1 MMFGYLF
8 GHVAMYYLVHWVEEE
23 KVSIH
28 EASQVTLNSK
38 ENGFCIGRKCYNAR
52 KIAGNGTKAAML
64 SLEKAFIDGKTE
76 FNYTCD
82 ENIQP
87 CDALPQIEVLKGN
100 EKELIKGRKR
110 KLVTD
115 GGKKLSTVKKSKTTA
130 PEVKKSK
137 LTAKKSTKDQKKS
150 KKTGSASKKRGSIIV
165 VGSGKESEE
174 SDQDS
179 SENEDDANLL
189 QNVSQK
195 KLHAGTTSSNCD
207 DHEFNY
213 DDWDYDFTSD
223 GQELTHDQDFTSDQ
237 TRVQDFTHNQGFTN
251 HEFTHKQNSEEQQQ
265 YKEEIKDLANR
276 VVKMDHHLQMLDS
289 KLNYLFH
296 LSASSGLNADNMT
309 SWTSPHVSPL
319 VLSNRSSPV
328 SNDDTPSGSCSGA
341 ISKDNTT
348 DTPSSSCSGA
358 ARSFIEPL
366 LNNKASAFLKRLA
379 VQKEEKPLPPINK
392 IQLQQPE
399 TVVEKYPKLLNIT
412 KIPTLSVRLA
422 KESFFG
428 KEIMKLC
435 TVRGTGSLHPL
446 PVAELTQLK

>member
-1 MMFGYLF
+1 
-8 GHVAMYYLVHWVEEE
+8 
-23 KVSIH
+23 
-28 EASQVTLNSK
+28 
-38 ENGFCIGRKCYNAR
+38 
-52 KIAGNGTKAAML
+52 
-64 SLEKAFIDGKTE
+64 
-76 FNYTCD
+76 
-82 ENIQP
+82 
-87 CDALPQIEVLKGN
+87 
-100 EKELIKGRKR
+100 
-110 KLVTD
+110 
-115 GGKKLSTVKKSKTTA
+115 
-130 PEVKKSK
+130 
-137 LTAKKSTKDQKKS
+137 
-150 KKTGSASKKRGSIIV
+150 
-165 VGSGKESEE
+165 
-174 SDQDS
+174 
-179 SENEDDANLL
+179 
-189 QNVSQK
+189 
-195 KLHAGTTSSNCD
+195 
-207 DHEFNY
+207 
-213 DDWDYDFTSD
+213 
-223 GQELTHDQDFTSDQ
+223 
-237 TRVQDFTHNQGFTN
+237 
-251 HEFTHKQNSEEQQQ
+251 
-265 YKEEIKDLANR
+265 
-276 VVKMDHHLQMLDS
+276 MDHHLQMLDS

-446 PVAELTQLK
+446 PVAELTQLKQFLMNICVPRLTPTKIEFESLWKSCTESIGQACKSLRHAHIGQACRTGLQVTDHESLSIV

>member
-8 GHVAMYYLVHWVEEE
+8 GHVAVYYLVHWVEEE
-23 KVSIH
+23 KVSIR
-28 EASQVTLNSK
+28 EANQVTLNSK
-38 ENGFCIGRKCYNAR
+38 ENGFCTVKVGRKCYNG
-52 KIAGNGTKAAML
+52 KIAGSATKAAML

-87 CDALPQIEVLKGN
+87 CDALPEKEMLKDN
-100 EKELIKGRKR
+100 EKGE
-110 KLVTD
+110 
-115 GGKKLSTVKKSKTTA
+115 KKLSTVKKSKTTA

-150 KKTGSASKKRGSIIV
+150 KKTGSASKKRGSIIA

-179 SENEDDANLL
+179 SENEDDGNPS
-189 QNVSQK
+189 QNVKSK
-195 KLHAGTTSSNCD
+195 KLHAGTTSSSCD

-213 DDWDYDFTSD
+213 DDWDYDFTID

-237 TRVQDFTHNQGFTN
+237 THDQDFTHNQGFTN

-265 YKEEIKDLANR
+265 YKEELKDLANR
-276 VVKMDHHLQMLDS
+276 VVKMDHHLQMLDC

-296 LSASSGLNADNMT
+296 LSASSGLNTDNMT
-309 SWTSPHVSPL
+309 SWTSPHASPL

-348 DTPSSSCSGA
+348 DTPSSGRSGA
-358 ARSFIEPL
+358 AGSFTEPL
-366 LNNKASAFLKRLA
+366 LNNKAS
-379 VQKEEKPLPPINK
+379 
-392 IQLQQPE
+392 
-399 TVVEKYPKLLNIT
+399 T
-412 KIPTLSVRLA
+412 
-422 KESFFG
+422 FF
-428 KEIMKLC
+428 KN
-435 TVRGTGSLHPL
+435 S
-446 PVAELTQLK
+446 